1 MAQSVL
7 IVTII
12 SFHKSLLINTLNGI
26 LGLYDNKDKQ
36 DKQNMSYWK
45 EIILDIIYKDRSTLN
60 TMKDA
65 MSFPPIFL
73 HSFKCHPNLLRGRL
87 LR

>member
-12 SFHKSLLINTLNGI
+12 SFHKSLISNTLNGI
-26 LGLYDNKDKQ
+26 VGLYDNKDKQ

-45 EIILDIIYKDRSTLN
+45 EIILDIIYKDRFTLN

-65 MSFPPIFL
+65 ISFPYISAFIQVSP
-73 HSFKCHPNLLRGRL
+73 
-87 LR
+87 